1 MSIIFEDNNYNEAA
15 RVWNDSGILCSS
27 IVLDIEAMINVYK
40 FYCLKKKDEILYR
53 KKKEQLRH
61 LLNTINR
68 KTVDD
73 EIVIEIENMERLKY
87 PKSLDSIHL
96 ATANIFAKTIDVP
109 LLLCT
114 YDNNMIKTGNELGMN
129 TLLK

>member
-1 MSIIFEDNNYNEAA
+1 
-15 RVWNDSGILCSS
+15 VWNDSSILCSS
-27 IVLDIEAMINVYK
+27 VVLDIEAMINVYK
-40 FYCLKKKDEILYR
+40 FYCLNKKDENLYR
-53 KKKEQLRH
+53 EKNEQLRH

-68 KTVDD
+68 KTVDE
-73 EIVIEIENMERLKY
+73 EIVIEIENVERLKY

-96 ATANIFAKTIDVP
+96 ATANIFAKTIDSP

-114 YDNNMIKTGNELGMN
+114 YDNNMIKAGNELGMN